1 MSART
6 RNSLIAA
13 TILVILAIVGFAGVR
28 DKRPGP
34 APGAPREAF
43 LEFQQSDLYIVEP
56 APLERTLPL
65 TGTLSPLVE
74 ASLKAKIAGE
84 LLEVAVREGGSVR
97 KGEIVARID
106 PTEVEARV
114 AARQADVEA
123 ARAQLVWAEKNRAT
137 QKALLEKSFISQNA
151 FDNVQSSHDV
161 AAAKL
166 RAAEADLVVAK
177 KSLGDAVLTAPFSG
191 IAAQRHAQPGERVA
205 LDAKVITIVDL
216 GRLELGAAV
225 PSADIAQVR
234 VGQKVAFRVDGFG
247 GREFAGSVERINP
260 ATDAGSRAITVYA
273 VIDNPA
279 GVLRAGMFAQGVV
292 SLGRTEGVLAIP
304 ASAVREQAG
313 RTYVYALVD
322 GTVRRKSVKVEPADT
337 SARLQVAEGLA
348 PGDRIVRNNLGTL
361 REGVAARLA
370 GPQHDR

>member
-13 TILVILAIVGFAGVR
+13 TILVILAFVGFAGVR
-28 DKRPGP
+28 DQRPGP
-34 APGAPREAF
+34 APGAPPDPL

-74 ASLKAKIAGE
+74 ASLKAKVAGE
-84 LLEVAVREGGSVR
+84 LLEVTVREGGSVR

-191 IAAQRHAQPGERVA
+191 IAAQRHARPGERVA

-247 GREFAGSVERINP
+247 EREFAGRVERINP

-273 VIDNPA
+273 VIDNPG
-279 GVLRAGMFAQGVV
+279 GVLRAGMFAQGVL

-313 RTYVYALVD
+313 QTYVYALVD
-322 GTVRRKSVKVEPADT
+322 GTVRRKSVKVAPADA
-337 SARLQVAEGLA
+337 SARFQVADGLA

-370 GPQHDR
+370 GPQQDR